1 MSEPVNS
8 EVAPVVTVTSEAP
21 IAPETPLIDIEYFSK
36 IDLRVAQIESVEA
49 LPKSKKLL
57 KIQVDLGELGKRQI
71 LSGIALHYSPETL
84 VGRKIIVIANLKPAK
99 LMGEES
105 QGMLLAASTEGD
117 AILALLQPNCEIPA
131 GSRVR

>member
-1 MSEPVNS
+1 MSE
-8 EVAPVVTVTSEAP
+8 EVTVPETTPTAIPEAAPV
-21 IAPETPLIDIEYFSK
+21 PETPQIDIEYFSK

-57 KIQVDLGELGKRQI
+57 KLHVDLGPLGKRQI
-71 LSGIALHYSPETL
+71 LSGIALHYGPETL
-84 VGRKIIVIANLKPAK
+84 IGRKIIVIANLKPAK

-117 AILALLQPNCEIPA
+117 AILSLLQPNCEIPA